1 MATAATA
8 SHPASAST
16 SGRGALAAACSSPA
30 AVCLVPFRWWARVR
44 EEEAAG
50 GVRYAATAAASPS
63 YYGLRLLHSF
73 LHPDLVLRLERG
85 DGRAGGTGAGGRSY
99 ALVPADELSRAL
111 ARQNSGFGLQNKHS
125 FAGDSAGAYPLV
137 LRISVRETSILTLKI
152 SKKDNPV
159 ENYKRANKIF
169 NVDSQPVHVW
179 DFSGQT
185 NLILMNEWNRLHHD
199 CCHADQENLLE
210 VQVYAM
216 SDSLTSKI
224 GGTNK
229 ESPGGVNDLNAD
241 SYYRSFGRAGSM
253 GLIGLENLGNTCFMN
268 SSIQCLAHTPKLV
281 DYFLGD
287 YARNINRTNPL
298 GLNGELALAFG
309 ELLRSLWTTDRK
321 PVAPHHF
328 KEKIACFAPQ
338 FSGFNQ
344 HDSQELLAFLLDG
357 LHEDLNQV
365 KCKPY
370 EEAKDASGR
379 PDEEVADEYWSNHL
393 ARNDSVIVDTCH
405 GQYKS
410 MLTCPTC
417 SKKSVTFDPFMYLS
431 LPVPSMAKRA
441 MTVTVFSTDG
451 SREPCSY
458 DVSVPKFG
466 TLSDLVQAL
475 SIACLL
481 GDDEILLV
489 AEVYNNCIL
498 RYLEEP
504 SDSVSLLRD
513 GDKLAAYRLPKKYE
527 KSPLVIFTHQHFD
540 EHSSGDNVT
549 PQKKEF
555 EAPLLA
561 ALPERVNGLSLQNIY
576 LKLLNPF
583 QLSKGASSLNGSA
596 GFNGDS
602 ADLMD
607 GMPSDSGSNF
617 QDIQLDDDPRN
628 SNCSTNDCEITNA
641 PGELYDGG
649 KADPNKERRVEDF
662 EFYLK
667 SERGDVQQQKIEIN
681 ELDLLET
688 IPSRLHVNV
697 HWQQNASRQYAAS
710 MLNNLPE
717 IHKLELTPKGTED
730 SIALHGCLE
739 AFLKEEPLGPEDM
752 YCPCCKKHQQAMK
765 KLDLW
770 RLPEVLVIHLKR
782 FSYTQFTRNKLETF
796 VDFPTTDLDLS
807 SYVADK
813 SEQPSS
819 HYRLYAI
826 SNHYGNM
833 GGGHYTA
840 SIYHEEG
847 KGWYKFD
854 DDCVTPISEDS
865 IKTPAAYVLFYR
877 RQ

>member
-1 MATAATA
+1 M
-8 SHPASAST
+8 
-16 SGRGALAAACSSPA
+16 
-30 AVCLVPFRWWARVR
+30 
-44 EEEAAG
+44 AG
-50 GVRYAATAAASPS
+50 GVRYAATPAASPS

-85 DGRAGGTGAGGRSY
+85 ECRGDGGGGGRSY
-99 ALVPADELSRAL
+99 ALVPADELSRVL
-111 ARQNSGFGLQNKHS
+111 ARQNSSLALHNKHS

-137 LRISVRETSILTLKI
+137 LRISVRETSILTVKI

-159 ENYKRANKIF
+159 ENYKRANKMFHI
-169 NVDSQPVHVW
+169 DSQPVHVW

-185 NLILMNEWNRLHHD
+185 NLILMNEWNRPRHD
-199 CCHADQENLLE
+199 YCHSEQENLLE

-224 GGTNK
+224 GGTNR
-229 ESPGGVNDLNAD
+229 EYAEQSFGDVHDMIVDL
-241 SYYRSFGRAGSM
+241 SYRRFGRAGST

-287 YARNINRTNPL
+287 YDKDINQTNPL
-298 GLNGELALAFG
+298 GLDGELALAFG
-309 ELLRSLWTTDRK
+309 ELLRRLWSTDRK
-321 PVAPHHF
+321 PVAPYHF
-328 KEKIACFAPQ
+328 KAKIACFAPQ

-410 MLTCPTC
+410 TLTCPTC
-417 SKKSVTFDPFMYLS
+417 SKTSVTFDPFMYLS
-431 LPVPSMAKRA
+431 LPVPSTAKRA

-451 SREPCSY
+451 RREPFSY

-475 SIACLL
+475 SAACSL
-481 GDDEILLV
+481 GDDETLLIT
-489 AEVYNNCIL
+489 EVYNNHII

-513 GDKLAAYRLPKKYE
+513 GDKLAAYRLPKEYE
-527 KSPLVIFTHQHFD
+527 KSPLVVFTHQHFD
-540 EHSSGDNVT
+540 DTIKFRHSSVDNAT
-549 PQKKEF
+549 AQMKEF

-561 ALPERVNGLSLQNIY
+561 ALPETVNGLTLQSIY

-583 QLSKGASSLNGSA
+583 QFSKGTSSLNDCGRC
-596 GFNGDS
+596 NGDCA

-607 GMPSDSGSNF
+607 ATPSDSDSNF
-617 QDIQLDDDPRN
+617 QSAQLEDGPERSHCN
-628 SNCSTNDCEITNA
+628 AKSNECEVMEG
-641 PGELYDGG
+641 PSESYCGG
-649 KADPNKERRVEDF
+649 TADSNKEAHIKQF
-662 EFYLK
+662 EFYLTN
-667 SERGDVQQQKIEIN
+667 ERGDVQQPRIEMN
-681 ELDLLET
+681 ELDVLKT
-688 IPSRLHVNV
+688 TPSRLHVNV
-697 HWQQNASRQYAAS
+697 HWQHNALRPYDTS

-717 IHKLELTPKGTED
+717 IHKLELIPKGTED
-730 SIALHGCLE
+730 SVALHGCLK

-752 YCPCCKKHQQAMK
+752 WYCPCCKKHQQAMK

-782 FSYTQFTRNKLETF
+782 FSYTQFARNKLETF
-796 VDFPTTDLDLS
+796 VDFPISDLDLS
-807 SYVADK
+807 SYITDK
-813 SEQPSS
+813 SKQSNS

-840 SIYHEEG
+840 SIYHEDG
-847 KGWYKFD
+847 NGWYKFD
-854 DDCVTPISEDS
+854 DDCVTPMSEDN

-877 RQ
+877 RE

>member
-8 SHPASAST
+8 SHPTSAST
-16 SGRGALAAACSSPA
+16 SGRDALAAASSSPA

-85 DGRAGGTGAGGRSY
+85 DGRSGASGGASGIGRSY

-137 LRISVRETSILTLKI
+137 LRISVRETSILNLRI

-199 CCHADQENLLE
+199 YCHADQENLLE

-229 ESPGGVNDLNAD
+229 ENSGDINDLDAD
-241 SYYRSFGRAGSM
+241 SSYRSFGRSGFT

-287 YARNINRTNPL
+287 YVRNINRTNPL

-410 MLTCPTC
+410 TLTCPTC

-431 LPVPSMAKRA
+431 LPVPSTAKRT

-475 SIACLL
+475 TIASLL

-489 AEVYNNCIL
+489 TEVYNNCII

-527 KSPLVIFTHQHFD
+527 KSPLVVFTHQHFD
-540 EHSSGDNVT
+540 EHSSVDSVT
-549 PQKKEF
+549 PQRKEF

-561 ALPERVNGLSLQNIY
+561 ALPETVNGLSLQDIY

-583 QLSKGASSLNGSA
+583 RLSKGARSPSGTAGS
-596 GFNGDS
+596 NGD
-602 ADLMD
+602 AVDVMD
-607 GMPSDSGSNF
+607 GIPSDSGSNF
-617 QDIQLDDDPRN
+617 QNIQLEDDPEN
-628 SNCSTNDCEITNA
+628 SNCSTNECEIRKG
-641 PGELYDGG
+641 P
-649 KADPNKERRVEDF
+649 V
-662 EFYLK
+662 
-667 SERGDVQQQKIEIN
+667 
-681 ELDLLET
+681 
-688 IPSRLHVNV
+688 PSRLHVNV
-697 HWQQNASRQYAAS
+697 HWQQNASTQYDTS

-717 IHKLELTPKGTED
+717 IHKLELITKGTED
-730 SIALHGCLE
+730 SVALHGCLE
-739 AFLKEEPLGPEDM
+739 AFLKEEPLGPDDM
-752 YCPCCKKHQQAMK
+752 WYCPCCKKHQQAMK

-782 FSYTQFTRNKLETF
+782 FSYTQFTRNKLETL

-807 SYVADK
+807 SYITDK
-813 SEQPSS
+813 SKQPST

-854 DDCVTPISEDS
+854 DDYVTPISEDS
-865 IKTPAAYVLFYR
+865 IKTSAAYVLFYR
-877 RQ
+877 RD